1 MQALEHE
8 MPHSEEGPPRI
19 LPLEHLFLRMRKGA
33 VISTDA
39 ERVEVGREGLAEL
52 YQRHGPDAL
61 RLAYLLTGDR
71 SLAEDLTQEAFARMV
86 GRLAHLRDRASFGPY
101 LRRTVVNLS
110 RMHFRRIRVERA
122 YLRSQEHTLSPAP
135 TEPDP
140 DLREDLWRAVLGLP
154 ERQRAAIVLHVYEQV
169 SEQEAAD
176 ILRCRA
182 GTYRSLVSRGMR
194 TLRRQ
199 MKGGT
204 NE

>member
-1 MQALEHE
+1 ML
-8 MPHSEEGPPRI
+8 
-19 LPLEHLFLRMRKGA
+19 LLEHLFLRMRRGA

-39 ERVEVGREGLAEL
+39 ERVETGREGLVEL

-71 SLAEDLTQEAFARMV
+71 ALAEDLVQEAFARMV

-122 YLRSQEHTLSPAP
+122 YLRSEEQRISHDEAGLDS
-135 TEPDP
+135 
-140 DLREDLWRAVLGLP
+140 DLREDLWKAVLRLP
-154 ERQRAAIVLHVYEQV
+154 ERQRAAIVLHYYEQV
-169 SEQEAAD
+169 SEQEAAE

-194 TLRRQ
+194 MLRGQ
-199 MKGGT
+199 MKGDT
-204 NE
+204 DE